1 MRRVYGFVE
10 DGQIKAIGD
19 DLDEVVGVA
28 RQGGGEVLV
37 MDGNP
42 LRENPESRAVPKTVA
57 GALKIAKLPKV
68 KKEDVFAMTPEEA
81 HRLLKAKGIKGATPA
96 TMARG
101 FIKANAKLSK
111 ELTDPEVVKSLAKS
125 APSVL
130 ATRKQAL
137 AKLNAAGFVDG
148 ICRGVVLL
156 PYAFANQQIEIMN
169 KAGQHAHQKSLPMI
183 GNGLCAGSSQACRD
197 SCLAFAGKNTATN
210 AETGDSNLIPK
221 LRYVQALYDPK
232 TVAAFVKM
240 MILSIEA
247 HVRSC
252 KKKNTK
258 PFVRLNVLSD
268 IPWEAYLAE
277 PDAKDP
283 TKFQESWFFEYFREK
298 HPELMFYDYTKVAGR
313 TPPDNYDLTLSFS
326 GTNERECVAHLAK
339 DGRVAVV
346 FVHAFRTKR
355 SPERTPENAGTVDP
369 LSRTPADRSLARP
382 LPERAMG
389 APVIDGDGTD
399 IRPLDPRGKGV
410 VGLRWKVFQGRNMT
424 FDDDGEIK
432 TPKTNATV
440 LQRSI
445 KGKFVYP
452 WYLDEESGWVMAPE
466 LPGCHTAGDE

>member
-19 DLDEVVGVA
+19 DLDEVVSVA

-57 GALKIAKLPKV
+57 GALKIAKLKPV
-68 KKEDVFAMTPEEA
+68 TKKEVFALTVEDA
-81 HRLLKAKGIKGATPA
+81 HRILLKKGIKGATPGA
-96 TMARG
+96 MARG

-111 ELTDPEVVKSLAKS
+111 ELTDPDVIKALKKS

-137 AKLNAAGFVDG
+137 AKLNKAGFADG

-156 PYAFANQQIEIMN
+156 PYAFANQVAETTGR
-169 KAGQHAHQKSLPMI
+169 KKLPMI

-197 SCLAFAGKNTATN
+197 SCLAFAGQNTVTN

-221 LRYVQALYDPK
+221 FRYVEALYDEP
-232 TVAAFVKM
+232 AAFVRM
-240 MILSIEA
+240 MIASIEA

-252 KKKNTK
+252 KKKGTK

-277 PDAKDP
+277 PGE
-283 TKFQESWFFEYFREK
+283 ESWFFEYFQTN
-298 HPELMFYDYTKVAGR
+298 HAELMFYDYTKVGGR
-313 TPPDNYDLTLSFS
+313 TPPDNYDLTLSYS
-326 GTNERECVAHLAK
+326 GGNDQQCKAHLEK
-339 DGRVAVV
+339 GGRVAMV

-369 LSRTPADRSLARP
+369 LSKTPADRSLARS
-382 LPERAMG
+382 LPEKVWG

-399 IRPLDPRGKGV
+399 IRPLDPRGKGII
-410 VGLRWKVFQGRNMT
+410 GLRWKVFQGSNLT
-424 FDDDGEIK
+424 FDDNGE
-432 TPKTNATV
+432 PKTNTTV